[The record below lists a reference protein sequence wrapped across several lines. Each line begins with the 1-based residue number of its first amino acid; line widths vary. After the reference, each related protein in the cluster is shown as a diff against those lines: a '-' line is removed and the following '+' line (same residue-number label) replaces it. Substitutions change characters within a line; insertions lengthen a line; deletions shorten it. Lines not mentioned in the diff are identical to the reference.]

1 MTALWLFLSC
11 GGQGPA
17 SAPAEP
23 AWPWLAG
30 ALHVHSRTG
39 SNAQDG
45 HKEAWGRAA
54 KPHYPDAEPG
64 SMNGAPPVADEAD
77 EYAHVQGML
86 R

>member
-1 MTALWLFLSC
+1 MNAQDGHKQNWGRPAKPTGATA
-11 GGQGPA
+11 
-17 SAPAEP
+17 
-23 AWPWLAG
+23 PW
-30 ALHVHSRTG
+30 G

-45 HKEAWGRAA
+45 HKEAWGRTA

-86 R
+86 S